1 MCVCVC
7 VCGIVQAFI
16 GVLEDLSKLEQ
27 NYPLAKSHMAQ
38 FAAGAVSNG
47 IITIAELASPLT
59 NGFLYP
65 LFLLCLQ
72 QLAKLKD
79 REWLVKAFQDSK
91 VNLQNMLPGTIVTCM
106 FYLYK
111 YSFDVFAPV

>member
-1 MCVCVC
+1 VYC
-7 VCGIVQAFI
+7 IDQAFI
-16 GVLEDLSKLEQ
+16 SVLEDLSKLEQ
-27 NYPLAKSHMAQ
+27 DYPLAKSHMSQ

-59 NGFLYP
+59 SGFLYP

-79 REWLVKAFQDSK
+79 REWLVKAFRDSK
-91 VNLQNMLPGTIVTCM
+91 VNLQNMLPGMSVNLRM
-106 FYLYK
+106 
-111 YSFDVFAPV
+111 

>member
-1 MCVCVC
+1 MSINICICICTLYISLFVYC
-7 VCGIVQAFI
+7 IDQAFI
-16 GVLEDLSKLEQ
+16 SVLEDLSKLEQ
-27 NYPLAKSHMAQ
+27 DYPLAKSYMSQ

-59 NGFLYP
+59 SGFLYP

-79 REWLVKAFQDSK
+79 REWLVKAFRDSK
-91 VNLQNMLPGTIVTCM
+91 VNLQNMLPGMSVNLRM
-106 FYLYK
+106 
-111 YSFDVFAPV
+111 